1 MAKGNSKI
9 VYDKEEDILFLSRER
24 KIQASIEIGDFIIDV
39 DMNGFVAGIEI
50 LNASKNLNLSEEQ
63 LGELEHAS
71 MNVTY
76 KPNYVY
82 ILLIMKW
89 KDVEKDVS
97 IPLSLELRRS
107 ATSET
112 TQFAVV

>member
-9 VYDKEEDILFLSRER
+9 SYDLEEDILSLSRER

-63 LGELEHAS
+63 LTKLEQAS
-71 MNVTY
+71 MHVTY

-89 KDVEKDVS
+89 KDGERDIS
-97 IPLSLELRRS
+97 IPLSLDLKQGITDT
-107 ATSET
+107 A
-112 TQFAVV
+112 QFAIA